1 MVKKERAMIQ
11 GQNELCGPGTLKAG
25 GASESPEEDQK
36 GEVCSVSPHIHC
48 AVHWMWELGI
58 CTLKES
64 PRDAK
69 AENPGNWSLEIRDG
83 K

>member
-1 MVKKERAMIQ
+1 MIQ

-25 GASESPEEDQK
+25 WASESPEEDQK
-36 GEVCSVSPHIHC
+36 GEVCSVSPHVHC

-64 PRDAK
+64 PRDTK
-69 AENPGNWSLEIRDG
+69 AENPGELVFGN
-83 K
+83 